1 MKPVNRINIT
11 SRMIAL
17 SHVAERIADQHL
29 FRQFDLTGATG
40 GVLLIVNKY
49 PTTTPTDLMKR
60 FGCTRSNV
68 TQRIDKLELM
78 KLIKRGAGPSSDK
91 RSISLALTPKGKKI
105 ADELWTKVE
114 ARGKEVENVLKP
126 AEMKRFHAS
135 LDRIEKF
142 LKDSEHRAW

>member
-1 MKPVNRINIT
+1 MKAPNRINVM

-17 SHVAERIADQHL
+17 SHVAERIADQGL

-68 TQRIDKLELM
+68 TQRIDKLESM
-78 KLIKRGAGPSSDK
+78 KLIKRGSGPSSDK
-91 RSISLALTPKGKKI
+91 RSISLSLTPKGKKI
-105 ADELWTKVE
+105 ADELWDKVQSRATE
-114 ARGKEVENVLKP
+114 IEGMMKP
-126 AEMKRFHAS
+126 LEMKRFHAS
-135 LDRIEKF
+135 LDRIEAF
-142 LKDSEHRAW
+142 LKESEHRAW